1 MSLYSPDRA
10 IRAAVLDDAA
20 PIAAIYNDVMATSTA
35 IWSDIPTSV
44 PDREAWLAAKA
55 GDGWPVLVVEAADGA
70 VAGFASFG
78 PFRPWPGY
86 ARTVEHSIHI
96 AKDHR
101 GQGLAR
107 AILARLIAEA
117 ARREMHVMIGGIDA
131 ANAASIKL
139 HERLGFE
146 RAALLRETGWKF
158 GRWLDLVLMH
168 RMLTPQ
174 DAAGAP

>member
-1 MSLYSPDRA
+1 MSLYSPERA
-10 IRAAVLDDAA
+10 IRLAVPGDAG
-20 PIAAIYNDVMATSTA
+20 PIAAIHNDVMATSTA

-44 PDREAWLAAKA
+44 PDREAWLSVKA
-55 GDGWPVLVVEAADGA
+55 GDGLPVLVVEAPDGA

-78 PFRPWPGY
+78 PFRPGPGY

-101 GQGLAR
+101 GQGLGR
-107 AILARLIAEA
+107 AILSRLIVEA
-117 ARREMHVMIGGIDA
+117 ARRERHVMIGGIDA
-131 ANAASIKL
+131 ANAASIHL
-139 HERLGFE
+139 HERLGFA

-158 GRWLDLVLMH
+158 GRWLDLVFMH

-174 DAAGAP
+174 DAVGAP